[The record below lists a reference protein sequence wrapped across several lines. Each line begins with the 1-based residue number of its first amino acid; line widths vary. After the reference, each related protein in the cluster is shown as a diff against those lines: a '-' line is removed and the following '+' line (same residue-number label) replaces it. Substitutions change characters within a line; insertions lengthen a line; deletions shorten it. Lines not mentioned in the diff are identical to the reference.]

1 MANINE
7 IDATQKIKKF
17 KKGQQAIK
25 GIHNKEVSDEETA
38 ERAALKKQIKNAK
51 PINISDGKE
60 IKIPEGKL
68 AAVELGPDHLD
79 GTGINVNNLK
89 YEMALTHEKYEKQ
102 WLQGLFGTSDQA
114 MFTDITTSVNKNYA
128 QENNIL
134 FFSAVTNQFTDFNAD
149 TNKRKL
155 ITGDVNF
162 ASPVGP
168 EYLKRAIEA
177 AKMVD
182 VAYIPICIQGVE
194 MGHEVTL
201 VKQGHNWAFIDQYA
215 FDTPVYASQKRAIW
229 DIMNRNIPRSDKK
242 TTNMGNIYNNTTNSC
257 VLFSEVMGK
266 MALSGEYN
274 MFNEIEYLNK
284 TGLPMRQEFIRDK
297 MELEQY
303 DFVERA
309 MQTEIYLQKYHNYQA
324 DR

>member
-1 MANINE
+1 MANDNE
-7 IDATQKIKKF
+7 IDAVQKIAKF
-17 KKGQQAIK
+17 KKGQQIIQ
-25 GIHNKEVSDEETA
+25 GIYNKNSTA
-38 ERAALKKQIKNAK
+38 EDTTERATLKEQIKNANR
-51 PINISDGKE
+51 INISNDKDV
-60 IKIPEGKL
+60 KIPEGKL

-79 GTGINVNNLK
+79 GTGINLNYLK

-102 WLQGLFGTSDQA
+102 WLQGLFGIADQA

-128 QENNIL
+128 QETNIL

-149 TNKRKL
+149 TDRRKL
-155 ITGDVNF
+155 ITGDIEF

-177 AKMVD
+177 ANMVD
-182 VAYIPICIQGVE
+182 VAYIPISLKGME
-194 MGHEVTL
+194 MGHKVTL
-201 VKQGHNWAFIDQYA
+201 VKQGHDWAFVDQYA

-242 TTNMGNIYNNTTNSC
+242 TTNKWDTYNNTTNSC

-266 MALSGEYN
+266 MALEGECN
-274 MFNEIEYLNK
+274 LFGEIEYLNK
-284 TGLPMRQEFIRDK
+284 KGLPMRQEFIRDK